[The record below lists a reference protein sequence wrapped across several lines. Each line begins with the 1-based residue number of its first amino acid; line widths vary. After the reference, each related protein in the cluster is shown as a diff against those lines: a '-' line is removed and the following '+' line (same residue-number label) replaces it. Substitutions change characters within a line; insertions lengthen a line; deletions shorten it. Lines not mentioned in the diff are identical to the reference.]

1 MREQRHWL
9 YYGVIICLFKVL
21 AILGMNFQDSLLAKS
36 NQRSKTY
43 KSATIKLV
51 ANPVSQSLCRDTLVH
66 CEEFL
71 NSPLSFFFLTKWIQS
86 EI

>member
-21 AILGMNFQDSLLAKS
+21 AVLGLNFQDSLLAKS

-43 KSATIKLV
+43 KNKSATIKL
-51 ANPVSQSLCRDTLVH
+51 AADPVSQSLCRDTLVH

-71 NSPLSFFFLTKWIQS
+71 NSPLSCFFNQMDT
-86 EI
+86 E